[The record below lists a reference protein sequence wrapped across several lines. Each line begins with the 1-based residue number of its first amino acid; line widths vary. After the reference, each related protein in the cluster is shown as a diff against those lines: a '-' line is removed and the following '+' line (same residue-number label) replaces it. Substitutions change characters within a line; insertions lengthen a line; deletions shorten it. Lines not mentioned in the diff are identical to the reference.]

1 MRDVIEVGTA
11 RAEPGQRGDG
21 VLRVAE
27 LNDGTPVDIPVAVVN
42 GTQDG
47 SVLWV
52 QNGVHG
58 MEYVGAGAL
67 HRVLRL
73 TSPRLLRGVL
83 IAVPMVNILAYRAG
97 ARSAPI
103 DGLDMN
109 RIYPGRPLH
118 QVMHVFGHSEVVIN
132 KVFNEIRRVATHV
145 IDLHAGGWYTT
156 MSPYA
161 QYLDGDGPY
170 QEASAA
176 LARASGMTLVWRS
189 SAAFM
194 DEKAPSSLKIWAA
207 RASIPGVTLE
217 VGGQGRL
224 VPVEVRRMA
233 QAVVNI
239 MRHLQMVDGEPEI
252 PVRQYV
258 VRQGHWL
265 RPKTGGLLFARV
277 KPLQRVRAGQITHVI
292 TDLLGRP
299 RERLRAPVDGL
310 VVGVRTLGTVN
321 SGEYCGNIGE
331 VEGDGR

>member
-1 MRDVIEVGTA
+1 VRDVIEVGTA

-73 TSPRLLRGVL
+73 TSPRLLRGAL

-132 KVFNEIRRVATHV
+132 KVFNEIRRLATHV

-170 QEASAA
+170 QEASAS
-176 LARASGMTLVWRS
+176 LARAILRRSDTSITVAQNLCDLCPVALMENVPAAVRLSTPPDGRAMFRIRYAAGRAVKFGSGRQTRPPRRGGGPGGRAPRPRGRWRCRR
-189 SAAFM
+189 
-194 DEKAPSSLKIWAA
+194 A
-207 RASIPGVTLE
+207 RAP
-217 VGGQGRL
+217 
-224 VPVEVRRMA
+224 
-233 QAVVNI
+233 
-239 MRHLQMVDGEPEI
+239 
-252 PVRQYV
+252 
-258 VRQGHWL
+258 
-265 RPKTGGLLFARV
+265 
-277 KPLQRVRAGQITHVI
+277 
-292 TDLLGRP
+292 
-299 RERLRAPVDGL
+299 
-310 VVGVRTLGTVN
+310 
-321 SGEYCGNIGE
+321 
-331 VEGDGR
+331 